1 MIDDTMTPRY
11 RLLIALTVLAV
22 AWTVRPAAAIETIA
36 REAYMVDTTT
46 GAVLL
51 DKNGEQPMPPASMS
65 KLMTL
70 YLLFERLR
78 DGRLT
83 LDDTLFVS
91 ENAWRNGGAK
101 SGSSTMFLKPG
112 SRIRVEDLIRGIIVQ
127 SGNDACIVVAESVGG
142 SEEAFAELMTT
153 RARDLGMMDSV
164 FRNATGWPNP
174 EHRMTAHDLA
184 ILAEAIIRTFP
195 EYFHY
200 FSETSFTYNGIRQIN
215 RNPLLYKD
223 MGADGMKTG
232 HTENAGYG
240 LTATAKRGQRRLV
253 LVTNGLNSK
262 KERASEPE
270 RLLEWGFREFNN
282 YALFQAGETVAKADV
297 WLGEKADVPLKIEN
311 ALTLTLPRQARRGMK
326 VSVSYDGPVPAPI
339 KKGQRLGTLKIT
351 APDWEG
357 VERPLVAVDDV
368 SRLGVL
374 GRLGAAVNYIIW
386 GESR

>member
-1 MIDDTMTPRY
+1 MMPRF
-11 RLLIALTVLAV
+11 RFPVALLLLVLAI
-22 AWTVRPAAAIETIA
+22 AASRPAAAIDTVA
-36 REAYMVDTTT
+36 REAYMVDMTT

-51 DKNGEQPMPPASMS
+51 DKNGDQPMPPASMS

-83 LDDTLFVS
+83 VDDTLFVS
-91 ENAWRNGGAK
+91 ESAWRKGGAK

-127 SGNDACIVVAESVGG
+127 SGNDACIVVAEAIGG
-142 SEEAFAELMTT
+142 SEDAFAELMTA
-153 RARDLGMMDSV
+153 RARDLGMTDSV
-164 FRNATGWPNP
+164 FRNSTGWPDP

-184 ILAEAIIRTFP
+184 VLAQALIRDFP
-195 EYFHY
+195 DYYHY
-200 FSETSFTYNGIRQIN
+200 FAETSFTYNGIRQTN

-223 MGADGMKTG
+223 MGADGLKTG

-240 LTATAKRGQRRLV
+240 LTATAKRGDRRLV
-253 LVTNGLNSK
+253 LVANGMDSK

-282 YALFQAGETVAKADV
+282 YTLFQAGETVAKADV
-297 WLGEKADVPLKIEN
+297 WLGEIPDVALRIEN
-311 ALTLTLPRQARRGMK
+311 GMTLTLPRQARRGMK

-339 KKGQRLGTLKIT
+339 RKGQRLGTLKIT

-357 VERPLVAVDDV
+357 VERPLVAADDV
-368 SRLGVL
+368 NRLGL
-374 GRLGAAVNYIIW
+374 IGRLGAAVNYIIW
-386 GESR
+386 GESH